1 MRLRDEHGL
10 QVELSKVLGKG
21 GEAEVWSV
29 STHTASVAKIYHV
42 PSAHN
47 EAKLRA
53 MVAQPPA
60 DPTRGR
66 GHVSICWP
74 QALLFDPA
82 TNTNLGFLMPRIDL
96 SRHRELFKIY
106 NARTRQSEA
115 PDFTWAYLV
124 TAAENIA
131 SVLDSIHA
139 KGYIVGDVN
148 ESNFFISSQ
157 ALATIVDCDSM
168 QVRTPSGTFH
178 CTVAKP
184 EYMAPELQGANLSK
198 VLRTQPQDNFALA
211 VLIFHLLM
219 EGFHPYAGKWTK
231 AGEAPSLEERIARG
245 DSPYG
250 SSSRISPSPGA
261 PPIEI
266 LPTAIR
272 ELFVRA
278 FYQGNRDPSR
288 RPSAGEWQAA
298 LHTLGSNL
306 STCAV
311 NPQHQYANHLNR
323 CPWCERTVLL
333 QGFDP
338 FPSPHAQKILPNR
351 PFQTVPNRPF
361 EPRPAPPQQTVRRP
375 AQTASAPTSPRFQ
388 ATPRR
393 AAPQAMLANRT
404 FFRLLLFILPF
415 LAALIGLILV
425 PSSNLA
431 ALLLLR
437 HTWLVATVLSLARR
451 MQLRRSAQTVFAL
464 GLWLI
469 FFYAIANLLGVS
481 SLSGALSRSLAEAV
495 LAFSASRS
503 LLQLTRLRMDH
514 YRLIGRTGRIAVVLV
529 TAVAVAPLTA
539 ITPKVVSLLRGTAA
553 AGTTAISHALSAAQ
567 PGTSPLVT
575 LSTCANIV
583 GRCGCTPKTAF
594 HRGETVSLLALSATT
609 PTLNLEVEPPGQR
622 SKRILVSNWRPNGFN
637 RCAVAQ
643 YRIPPST
650 LDGFVHLHLFINPDT
665 PDQTA
670 SETGFSVQP

>member
-1 MRLRDEHGL
+1 MRLRDEHGTS
-10 QVELSKVLGKG
+10 VELSKVLGKG
-21 GEAEVWSV
+21 GEAEVWAV

-42 PSAHN
+42 PSANH

-53 MVAQPPA
+53 MVAQPPI

-82 TNTNLGFLMPRIDL
+82 TRMNLGFLMPRIDL

-106 NARTRQSEA
+106 NAKTRQSEA

-168 QVRTPSGTFH
+168 QVRTASGTFH

-198 VLRTQPQDNFALA
+198 VIRTQPQDDFALA

-219 EGFHPYAGKWTK
+219 EGFHPYSGRWNK
-231 AGEAPSLEERIARG
+231 AGEAPSIEERISRG

-266 LPTAIR
+266 LPAAIR

-288 RPSAGEWQAA
+288 RPSASEWQQA
-298 LHTLGSNL
+298 LHTLGSTL
-306 STCAV
+306 STCKA
-311 NPQHQYANHLNR
+311 NPQHQYANHLSL

-338 FPSPHAQKILPNR
+338 FPSPNAQKVLPNR

-361 EPRPAPPQQTVRRP
+361 QPRPAPAQQTTAHRP
-375 AQTASAPTSPRFQ
+375 AQTVSAPAPPRFQ
-388 ATPRR
+388 ATSRP
-393 AAPQAMLANRT
+393 AASQSILSNRT
-404 FFRLLLFILPF
+404 FFRLLLFVLPF
-415 LAALIGLILV
+415 LAAAVGLLLV
-425 PSSNLA
+425 PSSNFA
-431 ALLLLR
+431 ALILLR
-437 HTWLVATVLSLARR
+437 NTWLLATVLGIARR
-451 MQLRRSAQTVFAL
+451 LQLRRYTQAASVL
-464 GLWLI
+464 VLWLI
-469 FFYAIANLLGVS
+469 FFYAIANLLGGS
-481 SLSGALSRSLAEAV
+481 SLSGALSRSLTEAV
-495 LAFSASRS
+495 LAFLASRS
-503 LLQLTRLRMDH
+503 LLQLMRLRMDH
-514 YRLIGRTGRIAVVLV
+514 YRLIGRTGRIATVLV
-529 TAVAVAPLTA
+529 AATAVAPVAA
-539 ITPKVVSLLRGTAA
+539 FSPKVVSLLRSTAV
-553 AGTTAISHALSAAQ
+553 AGVVSHALSAAQ
-567 PGTSPLVT
+567 PSTSSQVA
-575 LSTCANIV
+575 LSSCANIV
-583 GRCGCTPKTAF
+583 GRCGCMPKTAF
-594 HRGETVSLLALSATT
+594 HRGETVSLLALSAAT
-609 PTLNLEVEPPGQR
+609 PALNIEVEPPGQMSR
-622 SKRILVSNWRPNGFN
+622 RISVSNWRTNGP
-637 RCAVAQ
+637 RHCAVAQ
-643 YRIPPST
+643 YKLPPST
-650 LDGFVHLHLFINPDT
+650 SDGFAHLHLLVDPGT
-665 PDQTA
+665 PDQTR
-670 SETGFSVQP
+670 SETGFSVLP